1 MRRNILKEYDVI
13 VVGAG
18 PAGATVS
25 RKLAEQGLT
34 VAMLEEH
41 TIVGIPSHCWGL
53 LPFTSKPEITEE
65 ILREM
70 PADII
75 LRKYDTIRI
84 FAPSGKIAAEIAPE
98 GGEYLV
104 RRDAFDRELVKQAVN
119 AGTQLILHIRVTGII
134 RDNGKVIGVT
144 TNSEKLPQLFGQIV
158 IGADG
163 IHAVQK
169 GIAKW
174 EGFIKDKADKT
185 FTAGVTFELA
195 GARNMEL
202 NVKEWHTGAFCK
214 RGFVGICPIDD
225 FSCMTDFMKVAD
237 FEKVKTGNYAL
248 SERLRNA
255 VPVRM
260 TGWSHPSDLGVGLTR
275 VVDEGLIL
283 IGSAANLIGIHAAIL
298 TGRYAANIVLEAIKA
313 NDVSAKKLEKYDE
326 FFRTQTNPHGFIKS
340 MPFYGLADKEI
351 EQVLFDLIGKG
362 EFTPLLPIP
371 L

>member
-1 MRRNILKEYDVI
+1 MKEYDVI

-18 PAGATVS
+18 PAGAEAS
-25 RKLAEQGLT
+25 RKLAEQGLN
-34 VAMLEEH
+34 VVMIEEH
-41 TIVGIPSHCWGL
+41 TVVGIPSHCWGL

-65 ILREM
+65 IIREM

-75 LRKYDTIRI
+75 LRKYDTVRI
-84 FAPSGKIAAEIAPE
+84 YAPSGKVAAEISPE

-119 AGTQLILHIRVTGII
+119 AGTQLILHVRVTGII
-134 RDNGKVIGVT
+134 RENGRAVGVT
-144 TNSEKLPQLFGQIV
+144 TNSEKLPQVFGKLV
-158 IGADG
+158 IAADG

-174 EGFIKDKADKT
+174 EGFTKDKADKT

-195 GARNMEL
+195 GARNMDL
-202 NVKEWHTGAFCK
+202 NVKEWHTGAFCR
-214 RGFVGICPIDD
+214 RGFVGICPINST
-225 FSCMTDFMKVAD
+225 SCMTDFMKVAD
-237 FEKVKTGNYAL
+237 FEKVKSGNYML

-260 TGWSHPSDLGVGLTR
+260 TGWSHPSDLGVGLTK

-283 IGSAANLIGIHAAIL
+283 VGSAANLIGIHAAIL
-298 TGRYAANIVLEAIKA
+298 TGRYAAEIVIEAIKE
-313 NDVSAKKLEKYDE
+313 NDVSVRKLENYDNL
-326 FFRTQTNPHGFIKS
+326 FRTQTNPSGFIKS
-340 MPFYGLADKEI
+340 MPFYGLADEDI
-351 EQVLFDLIGKG
+351 EKLLFDLIGKG

>member
-1 MRRNILKEYDVI
+1 MKEYDVI

-18 PAGATVS
+18 PAGAEVS
-25 RKLAEQGLT
+25 RILAEQGLN
-34 VAMLEEH
+34 VVMIEEH
-41 TIVGIPSHCWGL
+41 TVVGIPSHCWGL

-65 ILREM
+65 ILRKM

-75 LRKYDTIRI
+75 LRKYNTVRI
-84 FAPSGKIAAEIAPE
+84 YAPSGKIAAEMSPE

-119 AGTQLILHIRVTGII
+119 AGAQLLLHTRVTGII
-134 RDNGKVIGVT
+134 RENGRVVGVT
-144 TNSEKLPQLFGQIV
+144 TNSEKLPQLFGKIV

-163 IHAVQK
+163 LHAVQK

-174 EGFIKDKADKT
+174 EGFIKDKTDKT

-195 GARNMEL
+195 GAKNMDL
-202 NVKEWHTGAFCK
+202 DVKEWHTGAFCK
-214 RGFVGICPIDD
+214 RGFVGICPIDG

-237 FEKVKTGNYAL
+237 FEKVKSGKYAL
-248 SERLRNA
+248 SEKLRNA

-283 IGSAANLIGIHAAIL
+283 VGSAANLIGIHAAIL
-298 TGRYAANIVLEAIKA
+298 TGRHAAEVVLEAIKE
-313 NDVSAKKLEKYDE
+313 NDVSAKKLEKYDS
-326 FFRTQTNPHGFIKS
+326 FFRAQTNPHGFIKS
-340 MPFYGLADKEI
+340 MPFYGLSDEAI
-351 EQVLFDLIGKG
+351 EKVLFELIGKG

>member
-1 MRRNILKEYDVI
+1 MKEYDVI

-18 PAGATVS
+18 PAGAEVS
-25 RKLAEQGLT
+25 RKLAEQGLN
-34 VAMLEEH
+34 VVMIEEH
-41 TIVGIPSHCWGL
+41 TVVGIPSHCWGL
-53 LPFTSKPEITEE
+53 LPFTSKPEVTEE
-65 ILREM
+65 IIRKM
-70 PADII
+70 PADIV
-75 LRKYDTIRI
+75 LRKYDIVRI
-84 FAPSGKIAAEIAPE
+84 YAPSGKIAAEISPE
-98 GGEYLV
+98 GGEYLI

-119 AGTQLILHIRVTGII
+119 AGAQIILHIRVTGII
-134 RDNGKVIGVT
+134 RENGRVIGVT
-144 TNSEKLPQLFGQIV
+144 TNSEKLPQLFGKLV
-158 IGADG
+158 VGADG

-195 GARNMEL
+195 GAQNMDL

-214 RGFVGICPIDD
+214 RGFVGICPIDSV
-225 FSCMTDFMKVAD
+225 SCMTDFMKVAE
-237 FEKVKTGNYAL
+237 FERVKTGKYAL
-248 SERLRNA
+248 SEKLRNA

-275 VVDEGLIL
+275 VVDEGLML

-298 TGRYAANIVLEAIKA
+298 TGRYAAEVAMEAIKA
-313 NDVSAKKLEKYDE
+313 NDVSVKKLEKYE
-326 FFRTQTNPHGFIKS
+326 KLFRTQVNPHGFIKS
-340 MPFYGLADKEI
+340 MPFYELTDEEI
-351 EQVLFDLIGKG
+351 EKTLFDLIAKG